1 MAERLAPL
9 FADVPNRFSL
19 TLDAWVS
26 HAGIFSATIT
36 FKEALAVSWYN
47 ASGIPIPI
55 GTFQLEPLHVHSKR
69 AYINQTVT
77 FNITDED
84 NFSLFTASMITSENF
99 TWHMASDKLDVRAL
113 AFPTAHN
120 LHFNKDVT
128 LKGMN
133 NFDNAVTLVDFQ
145 LPADAPD
152 GAGIEFVATTGLSNP
167 SAFDVNL
174 GTVVFDL
181 SYQGVFL
188 GRGSGPNTTIVPGA
202 NNVTL
207 AGTLVPQSGAANLS
221 TVSALFTQYLNAESS
236 DVVATGVS
244 SVQDDGAAVSWLSA
258 GLAALAL
265 HVPFKAPS
273 AIAPIKAIDI
283 GDLALA
289 FSAGSPWAPV
299 ANSRSVQASLE
310 LPFGFG
316 LSIGEIQNA
325 FNISTSMGVV
335 AGLSTV
341 RFRELSCWD
350 DGVLTCGCAWA
361 ARGRIDER
369 DRSRQLDV
377 HARDHQHHH

>member
-1 MAERLAPL
+1 MSDDEEVDLGVMELSPL
-9 FADVPNRFSL
+9 
-19 TLDAWVS
+19 
-26 HAGIFSATIT
+26 SA
-36 FKEALAVSWYN
+36 A
-47 ASGIPIPI
+47 
-55 GTFQLEPLHVHSKR
+55 HKR
-69 AYINQTVT
+69 ATINQTT
-77 FNITDED
+77 QFNITDEAA
-84 NFSLFTASMITSENF
+84 FGRFTAAMITQPNF
-99 TWHMASDKLDVRAL
+99 TWHLQSDRLDVRAL

-244 SVQDDGAAVSWLSA
+244 SVQDDGAAVGWLSA

-265 HVPFKAPS
+265 RA
-273 AIAPIKAIDI
+273 
-283 GDLALA
+283 
-289 FSAGSPWAPV
+289 
-299 ANSRSVQASLE
+299 
-310 LPFGFG
+310 
-316 LSIGEIQNA
+316 
-325 FNISTSMGVV
+325 
-335 AGLSTV
+335 
-341 RFRELSCWD
+341 
-350 DGVLTCGCAWA
+350 
-361 ARGRIDER
+361 
-369 DRSRQLDV
+369 
-377 HARDHQHHH
+377 